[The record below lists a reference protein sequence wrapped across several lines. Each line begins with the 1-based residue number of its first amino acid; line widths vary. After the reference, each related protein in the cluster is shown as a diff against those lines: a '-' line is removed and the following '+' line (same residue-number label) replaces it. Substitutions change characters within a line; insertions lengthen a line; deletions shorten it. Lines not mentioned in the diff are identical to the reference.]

1 PYAQRA
7 RMSTTQT
14 PEQRAALARAK
25 KPGAHPWRIWQG
37 TASQER
43 AVARRAETIVPYTTR
58 LITK

>member
-1 PYAQRA
+1 
-7 RMSTTQT
+7 MSTKQT

-37 TASQER
+37 TPNQER
-43 AVARRAETIVPYTTR
+43 AVERRAETIVPYTTR

>member
-1 PYAQRA
+1 MSATQTPAQRA
-7 RMSTTQT
+7 AI
-14 PEQRAALARAK
+14 ERAK

-58 LITK
+58 LISR